1 MLIVKVEDNMGFHAS
16 EFQSGRTK
24 CWQRGYVEVPKN
36 LESTFMAS
44 KGYCDLVIEG
54 GVLTNI
60 IPRPNCEPGTE
71 ENTSTREVDPKQLR
85 ADIDYI
91 AIMTGVEL

>member
-1 MLIVKVEDNMGFHAS
+1 MLIVKIDGENNFHPF
-16 EFQSGRTK
+16 EFQDQRDE
-24 CWQRGYVEVPKN
+24 CWLQEYIEVPKS
-36 LESTFMAS
+36 LDSTLMLS

-60 IPRPNCEPGTE
+60 IPRPDCEPDAE
-71 ENTSTREVDPKQLR
+71 ENTSTREVDFEQLR

-91 AIMTGVEL
+91 AVMTGVEL